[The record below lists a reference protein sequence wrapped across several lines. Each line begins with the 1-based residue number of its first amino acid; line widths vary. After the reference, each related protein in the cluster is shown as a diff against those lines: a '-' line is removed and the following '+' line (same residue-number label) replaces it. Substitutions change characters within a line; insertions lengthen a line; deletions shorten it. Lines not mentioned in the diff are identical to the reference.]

1 MMAAHAITPP
11 TRRADE
17 ATWELLR
24 DEWELLLAIGSG
36 PTAIAKAAER
46 VGATTADLAPRVS
59 RLTSGGLVE
68 ELEEGWRLV
77 PAVYERQEAMSSYL
91 RELVLDRVALGA
103 GAPPL
108 AVGLCIGEGEI
119 DGLQEIHAVA
129 DATALA
135 EAIAL
140 ASAPEPD
147 DAARFVAV
155 YAATTLQTRTTGTSH
170 ERLVDAMRGAAIQRA
185 RGEAD
190 GLARM
195 WVAEMRVA
203 PEVAL
208 SIAETLES
216 FVSAQSAHAFG
227 GALVGAVWA
236 VHTPAS
242 GGGGS

>member
-1 MMAAHAITPP
+1 MMAAPAITPP

-46 VGATTADLAPRVS
+46 VGVSTDEVGHRVS

-68 ELEEGWRLV
+68 EMDEGWRLV

-91 RELVLDRVALGA
+91 RELVLDRIALGA

-108 AVGLCIGEGEI
+108 AVGLRLGEG
-119 DGLQEIHAVA
+119 DRSGLRAIHAAA
-129 DATALA
+129 DGTALA
-135 EAIAL
+135 ETIAL
-140 ASAPEPD
+140 ASAPESED
-147 DAARFVAV
+147 GLRFVAV
-155 YAATTLQTRTTGTSH
+155 YAATTLSIRPTATSH
-170 ERLVDAMRGAAIQRA
+170 QRLVDALRGAAIQRA
-185 RGEAD
+185 RGEAE

-208 SIAETLES
+208 AVAEKLEA
-216 FVSAQSAHAFG
+216 FVCAQSADAFG

-236 VHTPAS
+236 AHAPAAP
-242 GGGGS
+242 GGSP